1 MTVVLL
7 VEGATETAL
16 KRHLK
21 RFLDQRA
28 ERERKPKLALRTK
41 PFRTMPS
48 EKEFRKRLNLELRDS
63 QVTAVIGLLDVYPNF
78 GSAKQVKE
86 FMRKAAG
93 DDKRFYAHAAQFDV
107 EAWLIP
113 YWEFIC
119 NRIGVNR
126 TRPGSNPEQVNNT
139 DPPSKRLGALYQIAR
154 RKYKKPIEM
163 NAILERQDLSLAAS
177 ECQELRMLLNT
188 LLRLGGLTLL

>member
-28 ERERKPKLALRTK
+28 ERESKPKLDLRTK

-48 EKEFRKRLNLELRDS
+48 EKQLRKRLSLELRDNR
-63 QVTAVIGLLDVYPNF
+63 VTAVIGLLDVYPNF
-78 GSAKQVKE
+78 ASAAEVKE
-86 FMRKAAG
+86 LMRRAVG
-93 DDKRFYAHAAQFDV
+93 DDERFYAHAAQFDV

-119 NRIGVNR
+119 HRIGVPR
-126 TRPGSNPEQVNNT
+126 SRPGSNPEQVNNT
-139 DPPSKRLGALYQIAR
+139 NPPSKRLGALYQIAK

-163 NAILERQDLSLAAS
+163 NAILERQDLTLAAR
-177 ECQELRMLLNT
+177 ECRELRLLLNT
-188 LLRLGGLTLL
+188 LLRLGDLTLL

>member
-16 KRHLK
+16 KSHLK

-28 ERERKPKLALRTK
+28 SQEGKPKLALRTK
-41 PFRTMPS
+41 PFRTIPS
-48 EKEFRKRLNLELRDS
+48 EKEFRKRLSLELRDNKVS
-63 QVTAVIGLLDVYPNF
+63 AVIGLLDVYPNF
-78 GSAKQVKE
+78 GSAKEVKE
-86 FMRKAAG
+86 FMREAAG
-93 DDKRFYAHAAQFDV
+93 YDERFYAHAAQFDV

-119 NRIGVNR
+119 KRIGVPR
-126 TRPGSNPEQVNNT
+126 SRPGSNPEQVNNT
-139 DPPSKRLGALYQIAR
+139 KPPSKHLEKLYQIAK

-163 NAILERQDLSLAAS
+163 NAILERQDLIIAAS
-177 ECQELRMLLNT
+177 ECRELRLLLNT
-188 LLRLGGLTLL
+188 LLRLGDLTLL

>member
-16 KRHLK
+16 KNHLK

-28 ERERKPKLALRTK
+28 SQEGKPKLDLRTK
-41 PFRTMPS
+41 PFRTIPS
-48 EKEFRKRLNLELRDS
+48 EKEFRRRLSLELRDNS
-63 QVTAVIGLLDVYPNF
+63 VIAVIGLLDVYPNF
-78 GSAKQVKE
+78 GTAKEVKE
-86 FMRKAAG
+86 FMHRAAG
-93 DDKRFYAHAAQFDV
+93 DDDRFHVHAAQFDV

-113 YWEFIC
+113 HWEFIC

-126 TRPGSNPEQVNNT
+126 IRPGSNPEQVNNMA
-139 DPPSKRLGALYQIAR
+139 PPSKRLGALYQIAK

-177 ECQELRMLLNT
+177 ECQELRLLLNT

>member
-16 KRHLK
+16 ESHIK

-28 ERERKPKLALRTK
+28 ERESKPKLALKTK

-48 EKEFRKRLNLELRDS
+48 EKQLRKRLSLELRDNR
-63 QVTAVIGLLDVYPNF
+63 VTAVIGLLDVYPNF
-78 GSAKQVKE
+78 GSAAEVKE
-86 FMRKAAG
+86 LMRRAAG
-93 DDKRFYAHAAQFDV
+93 YDERFYAHAAQLDV

-139 DPPSKRLGALYQIAR
+139 NPPSKHLGALYQIAK

-163 NAILERQDLSLAAS
+163 NAILERQDLTLAAR
-177 ECQELRMLLNT
+177 ECREFRLLLNT
-188 LLRLGGLTLL
+188 LLRLGGLNLL